1 MAYCSSLWS
10 TFLFT
15 LAHSCLFIVLQG
27 LIQRCAYQ
35 KQKQTQ
41 ALIRY
46 SYAMSLRHRSSKAQT
61 KILVVGP
68 LSTLVYF
75 GLLWYTFV
83 CFGLLWSTL
92 VYFGLLWFTLVYFGP
107 LWSTLVHMGPLW
119 STLAQ
124 VGPLWST
131 WVHFGPLGCSLAH
144 PNATNGV

>member
-35 KQKQTQ
+35 KQKQMQ

-92 VYFGLLWFTLVYFGP
+92 VYFGLLWSTLVYFGVLWYTLVFLSLLWSTLVYFGLLWFTLVYFGIR
-107 LWSTLVHMGPLW
+107 WSTLV
-119 STLAQ
+119 
-124 VGPLWST
+124 
-131 WVHFGPLGCSLAH
+131 
-144 PNATNGV
+144 